1 MSALPF
7 HAAEHLWNLSFRN
20 SRIYSTKDQ
29 QSDICGYDHF
39 SVRMIIP
46 YMPRKGKNM
55 KKENNYTQADIFGI
69 PASRE
74 SIIDILKDDESI
86 YRRFCTLKEKQQD
99 NILGFLSGERGLEVL
114 LDSFFRKIF
123 NPLDNKERMCSLL
136 SALMGECVED
146 YTVIP
151 REGTQM
157 YEKCSLVIMDI
168 LVRLGDDRLVDVEMQ
183 KIGYRFPAQ
192 RSTCYASDLVM
203 RQYNALRAEHGW
215 DFNYDMIRPVSIFVI
230 IESPSKEFGISP
242 DYVHRRQVSY
252 SSGIELSE
260 TVNITYFTL
269 DRFQK
274 SIENIVSP
282 LDKWLAFF
290 TYKKP
295 KDIISLVNRYPEY
308 LPLYHEISEFRKNPK
323 EAVFMY
329 SEALAVLD
337 RNTELYMIEEMRQ
350 EKEVLSQEKE
360 ALSQEKDALSQEKEM
375 LVKEKDALSQE
386 VEHLEKCIS
395 EKNRE
400 LSEQSAR
407 LEEYEAKYG
416 RL

>member
-1 MSALPF
+1 M
-7 HAAEHLWNLSFRN
+7 E
-20 SRIYSTKDQ
+20 
-29 QSDICGYDHF
+29 
-39 SVRMIIP
+39 
-46 YMPRKGKNM
+46 
-55 KKENNYTQADIFGI
+55 
-69 PASRE
+69 
-74 SIIDILKDDESI
+74 
-86 YRRFCTLKEKQQD
+86 
-99 NILGFLSGERGLEVL
+99 
-114 LDSFFRKIF
+114 
-123 NPLDNKERMCSLL
+123 
-136 SALMGECVED
+136 
-146 YTVIP
+146 
-151 REGTQM
+151 
-157 YEKCSLVIMDI
+157 
-168 LVRLGDDRLVDVEMQ
+168 
-183 KIGYRFPAQ
+183 
-192 RSTCYASDLVM
+192 
-203 RQYNALRAEHGW
+203 
-215 DFNYDMIRPVSIFVI
+215 
-230 IESPSKEFGISP
+230 
-242 DYVHRRQVSY
+242 
-252 SSGIELSE
+252 IEL
-260 TVNITYFTL
+260 I

-350 EKEVLSQEKE
+350 EKE
-360 ALSQEKDALSQEKEM
+360 ALSQEKEV